1 MPLLRKLKSSKI
13 LPSLPHVAH
22 HPETVLS
29 VRAEAMQDKAR
40 LSVVEDDGF
49 VCKRYLSRLS
59 SAGHHRRKLRRLC
72 QTKRQGNLHAL
83 QPPSPS

>member
-1 MPLLRKLKSSKI
+1 M
-13 LPSLPHVAH
+13 AH

-49 VCKRYLSRLS
+49 VWKLLR
-59 SAGHHRRKLRRLC
+59 LRR
-72 QTKRQGNLHAL
+72 TYRQGNLHAL
-83 QPPSPS
+83 QLFNLRHLLDTLGRKLTIPQRSYLANDLYMA

>member
-1 MPLLRKLKSSKI
+1 M
-13 LPSLPHVAH
+13 AH

-29 VRAEAMQDKAR
+29 VRAEAMQDEAR

-59 SAGHHRRKLRRLC
+59 SAGTTDESSFASVELIGKAIYMLCNSSTSVTFLTRLKL
-72 QTKRQGNLHAL
+72 TTTT
-83 QPPSPS
+83 